1 MPIIAELVELYRS
14 EGIAISTGLPPHRFG
29 GYGGAPFTW
38 FLKDGKSL
46 TNGLGIAMQEV
57 YLLEHLFAAFQPRR
71 ALVIGN
77 AFGWSTLAIAALLKG
92 SQVVAIDSGSDRNSL
107 AGLDLTNRLAARGK
121 LAAKAVKGTSPDDV
135 AAIVDAALGGPV
147 EFAFID
153 GLHTSAQVVLDYTAV
168 RAKAAADAVYLFH
181 DVQEFD
187 LGAGIAE
194 IERLAGRKAT
204 MLTAT
209 QSGMAILFDPTRH
222 SGLARAVAAFAPPEA
237 ALQVVRQAA
246 WDSRHRH
253 LARWRRS
260 LAKRKARLRTL
271 VGDPPSD

>member
-38 FLKDGKSL
+38 FLKDGQSL

-57 YLLEHLFAAFQPRR
+57 YLLEHLFAAFQPHR

-92 SQVVAIDSGSDRNSL
+92 SQVVAIDSGADRNSL

-121 LAAKAVKGTSPDDV
+121 LAAMAVKGTSPGDV

-237 ALQVVRQAA
+237 VLRVIRQAA

>member
-14 EGIAISTGLPPHRFG
+14 EGVAISTGLPPHRFG

-38 FLKDGKSL
+38 FLKDGQSL

-57 YLLEHLFAAFQPRR
+57 YLLEHLLAAFQPRR

-92 SQVVAIDSGSDRNSL
+92 GQVVAIDSGSDRNSL
-107 AGLDLTNRLAARGK
+107 AGLELTNRLAARGK
-121 LAAKAVKGTSPDDV
+121 LPAKVVKGTSPGDV
-135 AAIVDAALGGPV
+135 ATIVDTTLGGPV
-147 EFAFID
+147 DFAFID

-181 DVQEFD
+181 DVQEFG

-194 IERLAGRKAT
+194 IERLAGMKAT
-204 MLTAT
+204 MLAAT
-209 QSGMAILFDPTRH
+209 QSGMATLFDPARH
-222 SGLARAVAAFAPPEA
+222 SGLARAAAAFTPPES

-246 WDSRHRH
+246 
-253 LARWRRS
+253 
-260 LAKRKARLRTL
+260 
-271 VGDPPSD
+271 

>member
-38 FLKDGKSL
+38 FLKDGQSL

-92 SQVVAIDSGSDRNSL
+92 GQVVAIDSGSDRNSL

-121 LAAKAVKGTSPDDV
+121 LPAKAVKGASPGDV
-135 AAIVDAALGGPV
+135 AAIVDSTLGGPV
-147 EFAFID
+147 DFAFID

-168 RAKAAADAVYLFH
+168 RAKAAADAIYLFH
-181 DVQEFD
+181 DVQEFG

-194 IERLAGRKAT
+194 IERLAGRDAT

-209 QSGMAILFDPTRH
+209 QSGMAILFDPARH
-222 SGLARAVAAFAPPEA
+222 PNLARAVAAFAPPEP
-237 ALQVVRQAA
+237 ALAVVRQAA
-246 WDSRHRH
+246 WNSRHRH

-260 LAKRKARLRTL
+260 LAKRRARLRKL
-271 VGDPPSD
+271 VGDPPPV

>member
-14 EGIAISTGLPPHRFG
+14 EGIAISTGLPPHRFAD
-29 GYGGAPFTW
+29 YGGAPFTW
-38 FLKDGKSL
+38 FLKDGQSL

-71 ALVIGN
+71 ALIIGN

-92 SQVVAIDSGSDRNSL
+92 GQVVAIDSGSDRNSL

-121 LAAKAVKGTSPDDV
+121 LPAKAVKGTSPGDV

-147 EFAFID
+147 DFAFID

-181 DVQEFD
+181 DVQEFG
-187 LGAGIAE
+187 LGDGIAE
-194 IERLAGRKAT
+194 IERLAGRDAT
-204 MLTAT
+204 MLAAT
-209 QSGMAILFDPTRH
+209 QSGMAILFDPARH
-222 SGLARAVAAFAPPEA
+222 PSLARAVAAFTPPES
-237 ALQVVRQAA
+237 ALAVVRQAA
-246 WDSRHRH
+246 WNSRHRH

-260 LAKRKARLRTL
+260 LAKRRARLRKL
-271 VGDPPSD
+271 VGDPPSV

>member
-38 FLKDGKSL
+38 FLKDGQSL

-107 AGLDLTNRLAARGK
+107 AGLDLTNQLAARGK

-135 AAIVDAALGGPV
+135 AAIVDAALGGSV

>member
-1 MPIIAELVELYRS
+1 MPVIAQLIDLYRA

-92 SQVVAIDSGSDRNSL
+92 GRVVALDSGADRNSL
-107 AGLDLTNRLAARGK
+107 EGLALTNRIAAAGK
-121 LAAKAVKGTSPDDV
+121 LPAKAVRGESPRDV
-135 AAIVDAALGGPV
+135 AGIVDAELGGPV
-147 EFAFID
+147 DFAFID
-153 GLHTSAQVVLDYTAV
+153 GLHTIAQVVLDYQAV
-168 RAKAAADAVYLFH
+168 RAKAAPDAVYLFH
-181 DVQEFD
+181 DVQEFG
-187 LGAGIAE
+187 LGPAIDE
-194 IERLAGRKAT
+194 IGRLAGRTAT
-204 MLTAT
+204 ALSAT
-209 QSGMAILFDPTRH
+209 QSGMAILLDAAQHPA
-222 SGLARAVAAFAPPEA
+222 LAGAVAAFAPPET
-237 ALQVVRQAA
+237 ALAVVRQAA
-246 WDSRHRH
+246 WDHRHRH

-260 LAKRKARLRTL
+260 FNKRKARLRSL
-271 VGDPPSD
+271 VGATPRD

>member
-38 FLKDGKSL
+38 FLKDGQSL

-92 SQVVAIDSGSDRNSL
+92 GQVVAIDSGSDRNSL

-121 LAAKAVKGTSPDDV
+121 LPAKAVKGTSPGDV
-135 AAIVDAALGGPV
+135 AAIVDSTLGGPV
-147 EFAFID
+147 DFAFID

-168 RAKAAADAVYLFH
+168 RAKAAADAIYLFH
-181 DVQEFD
+181 DVQEFG
-187 LGAGIAE
+187 LGDGIAE

-204 MLTAT
+204 MLAAT
-209 QSGMAILFDPTRH
+209 QSGMAILFDPALH
-222 SGLARAVAAFAPPEA
+222 PSLARAVAAFAPPEP
-237 ALQVVRQAA
+237 ALAVVRQAA
-246 WDSRHRH
+246 WNSRHRH

-260 LAKRKARLRTL
+260 LAKRKARLRKL
-271 VGDPPSD
+271 VGDPPSV

>member
-38 FLKDGKSL
+38 FLKDDQSL

-57 YLLEHLFAAFQPRR
+57 YLLEHLFAVFQPHR

-92 SQVVAIDSGSDRNSL
+92 GQVAAIDSGSDRNSL

-121 LAAKAVKGTSPDDV
+121 LAAKAVKGTSPGDV

-153 GLHTSAQVVLDYTAV
+153 GLHTGAQVVLDYTAV
-168 RAKAAADAVYLFH
+168 CAKAAADAVYLFH
-181 DVQEFD
+181 DVEEFG
-187 LGAGIAE
+187 LGDGIAE
-194 IERLAGRKAT
+194 IERLAGRKAA

-222 SGLARAVAAFAPPEA
+222 PGLARAVAAFAPPEA
-237 ALQVVRQAA
+237 ALRVIRQAA

-260 LAKRKARLRTL
+260 LAKRKARLRKL
-271 VGDPPSD
+271 VGDPPSV

>member
-38 FLKDGKSL
+38 FLKDGQSL

-92 SQVVAIDSGSDRNSL
+92 GQVVAIDSGSDRNSL
-107 AGLDLTNRLAARGK
+107 AGLELTNRLAARGK
-121 LAAKAVKGTSPDDV
+121 LPAKAVKGTSPGDV
-135 AAIVDAALGGPV
+135 ATIVNTTLAGPV
-147 EFAFID
+147 DFAFID

-181 DVQEFD
+181 DVQEFG

-194 IERLAGRKAT
+194 IEHGDPVRPGPASRSRARGGRLRAAGIRVAGRTPGGVGQPSSPFGA
-204 MLTAT
+204 
-209 QSGMAILFDPTRH
+209 
-222 SGLARAVAAFAPPEA
+222 LAPEF
-237 ALQVVRQAA
+237 RQAQGSTA
-246 WDSRHRH
+246 YACR
-253 LARWRRS
+253 
-260 LAKRKARLRTL
+260 
-271 VGDPPSD
+271 

>member
-1 MPIIAELVELYRS
+1 
-14 EGIAISTGLPPHRFG
+14 PHRFG

-38 FLKDGKSL
+38 FLKDGQSL

-92 SQVVAIDSGSDRNSL
+92 GQVVAIDSGSDRNSL

-121 LAAKAVKGTSPDDV
+121 LPAKAVKGTSPGDV
-135 AAIVDAALGGPV
+135 AAIVDSTLGGPV
-147 EFAFID
+147 DFAFID

-168 RAKAAADAVYLFH
+168 RAKAAADAIYLFH
-181 DVQEFD
+181 DVQEFG

-194 IERLAGRKAT
+194 IERLAGRNAT

-209 QSGMAILFDPTRH
+209 QSGMAILFDPALH
-222 SGLARAVAAFAPPEA
+222 PSLARAVAAFAPPEP
-237 ALQVVRQAA
+237 ALAVVRQAA
-246 WDSRHRH
+246 WNSRHRH

-260 LAKRKARLRTL
+260 LAKRRARLRKL
-271 VGDPPSD
+271 VGDPPPV

>member
-92 SQVVAIDSGSDRNSL
+92 GQVVAIDSGSDRNSL
-107 AGLDLTNRLAARGK
+107 AGLDLTNRLAARGQ
-121 LAAKAVKGTSPDDV
+121 LPAKAVKGTSPGDV

-147 EFAFID
+147 DFAFID

-181 DVQEFD
+181 DVQEFG
-187 LGAGIAE
+187 LGDGIVE
-194 IERLAGRKAT
+194 IERLADRKAT
-204 MLTAT
+204 MLAAT
-209 QSGMAILFDPTRH
+209 QSGMAILFDPARH
-222 SGLARAVAAFAPPEA
+222 PGLARAVAAFAPPEP

-260 LAKRKARLRTL
+260 FAKRRARLRKL
-271 VGDPPSD
+271 VGDPPSV

>member
-38 FLKDGKSL
+38 FLKDGQSL

-92 SQVVAIDSGSDRNSL
+92 GQVVAIDSGSDRNSL
-107 AGLDLTNRLAARGK
+107 AGLELTNRLAARGK
-121 LAAKAVKGTSPDDV
+121 LPAKAVKGMSPGDV
-135 AAIVDAALGGPV
+135 ATIVDTTLGGPV
-147 EFAFID
+147 DFAFID
-153 GLHTSAQVVLDYTAV
+153 GLHTGAQVVLDYTAV
-168 RAKAAADAVYLFH
+168 RTKAAADAVYLFH
-181 DVQEFD
+181 DVQEFG

-194 IERLAGRKAT
+194 IERLAGLKAT
-204 MLTAT
+204 MLAAT
-209 QSGMAILFDPTRH
+209 QSGMAMLFDPARH
-222 SGLARAVAAFAPPEA
+222 SGLARAAAAFAPPES

-246 WDSRHRH
+246 WASRHRH

-260 LAKRKARLRTL
+260 FAKRKARLRTL
-271 VGDPPSD
+271 VGDPPSV

>member
-29 GYGGAPFTW
+29 GYGGASFTW
-38 FLKDGKSL
+38 FLKDDQSL

-57 YLLEHLFAAFQPRR
+57 YLLEHLFAAFQPHR

-92 SQVVAIDSGSDRNSL
+92 GQVVAIDSGSDRNSL

-121 LAAKAVKGTSPDDV
+121 LAAKAVKGTSPGDV
-135 AAIVDAALGGPV
+135 AAIVDVALGGPV

-153 GLHTSAQVVLDYTAV
+153 GLHTGAQVVLDYTAV

-181 DVQEFD
+181 DVEEFG
-187 LGAGIAE
+187 LGDGIAE

-237 ALQVVRQAA
+237 VLRVIRQAA

-260 LAKRKARLRTL
+260 LAKRKARLRKL
-271 VGDPPSD
+271 VGDPPSV

>member
-38 FLKDGKSL
+38 FLKDGQSL

-92 SQVVAIDSGSDRNSL
+92 GQVVAIDSGSDRNSL

-121 LAAKAVKGTSPDDV
+121 LPAKAVKGTSPSDV
-135 AAIVDAALGGPV
+135 AAIVDSALGGPV
-147 EFAFID
+147 DFAFID

-168 RAKAAADAVYLFH
+168 RAKAVADAVYLFH
-181 DVQEFD
+181 DVQEFG

-194 IERLAGRKAT
+194 IERLADRKAT

-209 QSGMAILFDPTRH
+209 QSGMAILFDPARH
-222 SGLARAVAAFAPPEA
+222 PSLARAVTAFAPPEP
-237 ALQVVRQAA
+237 ALAVVRQAA
-246 WDSRHRH
+246 WNSRHRH

-260 LAKRKARLRTL
+260 LAKRRARLRKL
-271 VGDPPSD
+271 VGDPPPV

>member
-92 SQVVAIDSGSDRNSL
+92 GQVVAIDSGSDRNSL
-107 AGLDLTNRLAARGK
+107 AGVDLTNRLAARGQ
-121 LAAKAVKGTSPDDV
+121 LPAKAVKGTSPGDV

-147 EFAFID
+147 DFAFID
-153 GLHTSAQVVLDYTAV
+153 GLHTSAQVVLDYMAV

-181 DVQEFD
+181 DVQEFG
-187 LGAGIAE
+187 LGDGIAE
-194 IERLAGRKAT
+194 IERLADRKAT
-204 MLTAT
+204 MLAAT
-209 QSGMAILFDPTRH
+209 QSGMAILFDPARH
-222 SGLARAVAAFAPPEA
+222 PGLARAVAAFAPPEPT
-237 ALQVVRQAA
+237 LQVVRQAA
-246 WDSRHRH
+246 WDDRHRH

-260 LAKRKARLRTL
+260 FNKRKARLRSL
-271 VGDPPSD
+271 VGGTPSD